1 VPLAVFTAVPVPP
14 PKTALVLVPPQF
26 VELFGAY
33 LSFDAAGPDDHA
45 LPFQFSL
52 SLLANLLP
60 EFKLASVVVPS
71 KLPTNR
77 VFDSV
82 ASDVQLLPSNVYAVF
97 K

>member
-1 VPLAVFTAVPVPP
+1 MPVPSPFPVSSPP

-33 LSFDAAGPDDHA
+33 LSFDAAGPDDHV

-60 EFKLASVVVPS
+60 ELKLASVVVPS
-71 KLPTNR
+71 RLPTNR
-77 VFDSV
+77 TFDN
-82 ASDVQLLPSNVYAVF
+82 ATLDAQLLPSNKYEVL
-97 K
+97 